1 MRILNLFILLLNFS
15 LLSLT
20 AQETTMTIDTQSSS
34 LNWIGKKI
42 TNSQHNGSLK
52 FISGNLTMCTD
63 KNTSNTSICKGNFI
77 VDMTTLLVEDL
88 TGSSK
93 QKLEGHLKSD
103 DFFSVDKHQKAFLL
117 IKSSEIIESGFSVK
131 GLLTIKNISHPIEFE
146 LNRSI
151 GGFTA
156 NMIFDRSKYDVKY
169 NSGSF
174 FENLGD
180 RLILDDIELSANLYF
195 Q

>member
-1 MRILNLFILLLNFS
+1 MKKLNAFLLLNFII
-15 LLSLT
+15 LSIS
-20 AQETTMTIDTQSSS
+20 AQETTMTIDTETSS

-52 FISGNLTMCTD
+52 FISGDLTMCTD
-63 KNTSNTSICKGNFI
+63 KKTLKTHVCKGNFI

-103 DFFSVDKHQKAFLL
+103 DFFSVEKHKKAFLS
-117 IKSSEIIESGFSVK
+117 INSSETIESGFSVK
-131 GLLTIKNISHPIEFE
+131 GSLTIKNITHPVEFE
-146 LNRSI
+146 LNRNA

-156 NMIFDRSKYDVKY
+156 YMIFDRSKYNVKY

-180 RLILDDIELSANLYF
+180 RLILDDIELSADLYF

>member
-1 MRILNLFILLLNFS
+1 MKKLNAFLLLNFII
-15 LLSLT
+15 LSIS
-20 AQETTMTIDTQSSS
+20 AQETTMTIDTETSS

-52 FISGNLTMCTD
+52 FISGDLTMCTD
-63 KNTSNTSICKGNFI
+63 KKTLKTHVCKGNFI

-103 DFFSVDKHQKAFLL
+103 DFFSVDKHKKAFLS
-117 IKSSEIIESGFSVK
+117 INSSETIESGFSVK
-131 GLLTIKNISHPIEFE
+131 GSLTIKNITHPVEFE
-146 LNRSI
+146 LNRNA

-156 NMIFDRSKYDVKY
+156 YMIFDRSKYNVKY

-180 RLILDDIELSANLYF
+180 RLILDDIELSADLYF

>member
-1 MRILNLFILLLNFS
+1 MKIFKTFIFLNIAIFS
-15 LLSLT
+15 LS
-20 AQETTMTIDTQSSS
+20 AQETTMLIDTESSS

-52 FISGNLTMCTD
+52 FISGELTMCND
-63 KNTSNTSICKGNFI
+63 QKTSKMSICKGSFV

-88 TGSSK
+88 SGSSK
-93 QKLEGHLKSD
+93 QRLEGHLKSD
-103 DFFSVDKHQKAFLL
+103 DFFSVDKHKKSFLT
-117 IKSSEIIESGFSVK
+117 INSSKIIESGFSVK
-131 GLLTIKNISHPIEFE
+131 GSLTIKDITHPVEFE
-146 LNRSI
+146 LIRNP

-180 RLILDDIELSANLYF
+180 RLILDDIELSADLYF

>member
-52 FISGNLTMCTD
+52 FISGDLTMCTD

>member
-20 AQETTMTIDTQSSS
+20 AQETTMAIDTQSSS

-52 FISGNLTMCTD
+52 FISGDLTMCTD

-180 RLILDDIELSANLYF
+180 RLILDDIELSADLYF

>member
-52 FISGNLTMCTD
+52 FISGDLTMCTD
-63 KNTSNTSICKGNFI
+63 RNTFKTSICKGNFI

-180 RLILDDIELSANLYF
+180 RLILDDIELSADLYF

>member
-52 FISGNLTMCTD
+52 FISGDLTMCTD

-117 IKSSEIIESGFSVK
+117 IKSSKIIESGFLVK

-174 FENLGD
+174 FKNLGD
-180 RLILDDIELSANLYF
+180 RLILDDIELSADLYF

>member
-52 FISGNLTMCTD
+52 FISGDLTMCTD

-180 RLILDDIELSANLYF
+180 RLILDDIELIADLYF

>member
-1 MRILNLFILLLNFS
+1 MKILKTFIFLNIAIFS
-15 LLSLT
+15 LS
-20 AQETTMTIDTQSSS
+20 AQETTMLIDTESSS

-52 FISGNLTMCTD
+52 FISGELTMCND
-63 KNTSNTSICKGNFI
+63 QKTSKMSVCKGGFV

-88 TGSSK
+88 SGSSK
-93 QKLEGHLKSD
+93 QRLEGHLKSD
-103 DFFSVDKHQKAFLL
+103 DFFSVDKHKKSFLT
-117 IKSSEIIESGFSVK
+117 INSSKIIESGFSVK
-131 GLLTIKNISHPIEFE
+131 GSLTIKDITHPVEFE
-146 LNRSI
+146 LIRNP

-180 RLILDDIELSANLYF
+180 RLILDDIELSADLYF

>member
-52 FISGNLTMCTD
+52 FISGDLTMCTD

-180 RLILDDIELSANLYF
+180 NLIYDEINLEIILNKI
-195 Q
+195 

>member
-1 MRILNLFILLLNFS
+1 MKKLNALLLLNFMI
-15 LLSLT
+15 LSIS
-20 AQETTMTIDTQSSS
+20 AQETTMSIDTQSSS

-52 FISGNLTMCTD
+52 FVSGDLTMCTD
-63 KNTSNTSICKGNFI
+63 KNTSKTTICKGSFV

-93 QKLEGHLKSD
+93 QRLEGHLKSD
-103 DFFSVDKHQKAFLL
+103 DFFSVDKHQKAFLS
-117 IKSSEIIESGFSVK
+117 INSSKTIELGFSLK
-131 GLLTIKNISHPIEFE
+131 GSLTIKDITHPVEFE
-146 LNRSI
+146 FIRSA

-180 RLILDDIELSANLYF
+180 RLILDDIELSADLYF

>member
-52 FISGNLTMCTD
+52 FISGDLTMCTD

-117 IKSSEIIESGFSVK
+117 IKSSKIIESGFSVK

-180 RLILDDIELSANLYF
+180 RLILDDIELSADLYF

>member
-1 MRILNLFILLLNFS
+1 MKILKTFIFLNIAIFS
-15 LLSLT
+15 LS
-20 AQETTMTIDTQSSS
+20 AQETTMLIDTESSS

-52 FISGNLTMCTD
+52 FISGELTMCSD
-63 KNTSNTSICKGNFI
+63 QKTSKMTICKGSFS

-88 TGSSK
+88 SGSSK
-93 QKLEGHLKSD
+93 QRLEGHLKSD
-103 DFFSVDKHQKAFLL
+103 DFFSVDKHKKSFLT
-117 IKSSEIIESGFSVK
+117 INSSKIIESGFSVK
-131 GLLTIKNISHPIEFE
+131 GSLTIKDITHPVEFE
-146 LNRSI
+146 LIRNP

-180 RLILDDIELSANLYF
+180 RLILDDIELSADLYF

>member
-1 MRILNLFILLLNFS
+1 MKKLNAFLLLNFII
-15 LLSLT
+15 LSIS
-20 AQETTMTIDTQSSS
+20 AQETTMTIDTETSS

-52 FISGNLTMCTD
+52 FISGDLTMCAD
-63 KNTSNTSICKGNFI
+63 KKTLKTHVCKGNFI

-103 DFFSVDKHQKAFLL
+103 DFFSVEKHKKAFLS
-117 IKSSEIIESGFSVK
+117 INSSETIESGFSVK
-131 GLLTIKNISHPIEFE
+131 GSLTIKNITHPVEFE
-146 LNRSI
+146 LNRNA

-156 NMIFDRSKYDVKY
+156 YMIFDRSKYNVKY

-180 RLILDDIELSANLYF
+180 RLILDDIELSADLYF

>member
-1 MRILNLFILLLNFS
+1 MKILKTFIFLNIAIFS
-15 LLSLT
+15 LS
-20 AQETTMTIDTQSSS
+20 AQETTMLIDTESSS

-52 FISGNLTMCTD
+52 FISGELTMCGD
-63 KNTSNTSICKGNFI
+63 QKTSKMSICKGSFS

-88 TGSSK
+88 SGSSK
-93 QKLEGHLKSD
+93 QRLEGHLKSD
-103 DFFSVDKHQKAFLL
+103 DFFSVDKHKKSFLT
-117 IKSSEIIESGFSVK
+117 INSSKIIESGFSVK
-131 GLLTIKNISHPIEFE
+131 GSLTIKDITHPVEFE
-146 LNRSI
+146 LIRNP

-180 RLILDDIELSANLYF
+180 RLILDDIELSADLYF

>member
-1 MRILNLFILLLNFS
+1 MKKLNAFLLLNFII
-15 LLSLT
+15 LSIS
-20 AQETTMTIDTQSSS
+20 AQETTMTIDTETSS

-52 FISGNLTMCTD
+52 FISGDLTMCTD
-63 KNTSNTSICKGNFI
+63 KKTSKTHVCKGNFI

-103 DFFSVDKHQKAFLL
+103 DFFSVEKHKKAFLS
-117 IKSSEIIESGFSVK
+117 INSSETIESGFSVK
-131 GLLTIKNISHPIEFE
+131 GSLTIKNITHPVEFE
-146 LNRSI
+146 LNRNA

-156 NMIFDRSKYDVKY
+156 YMIFDRSK
-169 NSGSF
+169 
-174 FENLGD
+174 
-180 RLILDDIELSANLYF
+180 
-195 Q
+195 

>member
-1 MRILNLFILLLNFS
+1 MKKLNAFLLLNFII
-15 LLSLT
+15 LSIS
-20 AQETTMTIDTQSSS
+20 AQETTMTIDTETSS

-52 FISGNLTMCTD
+52 FISGDLTMCTD
-63 KNTSNTSICKGNFI
+63 NKTLKTHVCRGNFI

-103 DFFSVDKHQKAFLL
+103 DFFSVDKHQKAFLS
-117 IKSSEIIESGFSVK
+117 INSSETIESGFSVK
-131 GLLTIKNISHPIEFE
+131 GSLTIKNITHPVEFE
-146 LNRSI
+146 LNRNA

-156 NMIFDRSKYDVKY
+156 YMIFDRSKYNVKY

-180 RLILDDIELSANLYF
+180 RLILDDIELSADLYF

>member
-52 FISGNLTMCTD
+52 FISGDLTMCTD

-180 RLILDDIELSANLYF
+180 RLILDDIELSADLYF

>member
-52 FISGNLTMCTD
+52 FISGDLTMCTD

-117 IKSSEIIESGFSVK
+117 IKSSRIIESGFLVK

-174 FENLGD
+174 FKNLGD
-180 RLILDDIELSANLYF
+180 RLILDDIELSADLYF

>member
-1 MRILNLFILLLNFS
+1 MKILKTFIFLNIAIFS
-15 LLSLT
+15 LS
-20 AQETTMTIDTQSSS
+20 AQETTMLIDTESSS

-52 FISGNLTMCTD
+52 FISGELTMCND
-63 KNTSNTSICKGNFI
+63 QKTSKMSICKGSFV

-88 TGSSK
+88 SGSSK
-93 QKLEGHLKSD
+93 ERLEGHLKSD
-103 DFFSVDKHQKAFLL
+103 DFFSVDKHKKSFLT
-117 IKSSEIIESGFSVK
+117 INSSKIIESGFSVK
-131 GLLTIKNISHPIEFE
+131 GSLTIKDITHPVEFE
-146 LNRSI
+146 LIRNP

-180 RLILDDIELSANLYF
+180 RLILDDIELSADLYF

>member
-1 MRILNLFILLLNFS
+1 
-15 LLSLT
+15 
-20 AQETTMTIDTQSSS
+20 
-34 LNWIGKKI
+34 
-42 TNSQHNGSLK
+42 
-52 FISGNLTMCTD
+52 MCTD
-63 KNTSNTSICKGNFI
+63 KNTSKTTICKGSFV

-93 QKLEGHLKSD
+93 NRLEGHLKSD
-103 DFFSVDKHQKAFLL
+103 DFFSVEKHQKAFLS
-117 IKSSEIIESGFSVK
+117 INSSKTIESGFSVK
-131 GLLTIKNISHPIEFE
+131 GSLTIKDITHPVEFE
-146 LNRSI
+146 FIRSA

-180 RLILDDIELSANLYF
+180 RLILDDIELSADLYF

>member
-1 MRILNLFILLLNFS
+1 MKKLNAFLLLNFII
-15 LLSLT
+15 LSIS
-20 AQETTMTIDTQSSS
+20 AQETTMTIDTETSS

-52 FISGNLTMCTD
+52 FISGDLTMCTD
-63 KNTSNTSICKGNFI
+63 KKTLKTHVCKGNFI

-103 DFFSVDKHQKAFLL
+103 DFFSVDKHQKAFLS
-117 IKSSEIIESGFSVK
+117 INSSETIESGFSVK
-131 GLLTIKNISHPIEFE
+131 GSLTIKNITHPVEFE
-146 LNRSI
+146 LNRNA

-156 NMIFDRSKYDVKY
+156 YMIFDRSKYNVKY

-180 RLILDDIELSANLYF
+180 RLILDDIELSADLYF

>member
-1 MRILNLFILLLNFS
+1 MKILKTFIFLNIAIFS
-15 LLSLT
+15 LS
-20 AQETTMTIDTQSSS
+20 AQETTMLIDTESSS

-52 FISGNLTMCTD
+52 FISGELTMCND
-63 KNTSNTSICKGNFI
+63 QKTSKMSICKGSFV

-88 TGSSK
+88 SGSSK
-93 QKLEGHLKSD
+93 QRLEGHLKSD
-103 DFFSVDKHQKAFLL
+103 DFFSVDKHKKSFLT
-117 IKSSEIIESGFSVK
+117 INSSKIIESGFSVN
-131 GLLTIKNISHPIEFE
+131 GSLTIKDITHPVEFE
-146 LNRSI
+146 LIRNP

-180 RLILDDIELSANLYF
+180 RLILDDIELSADLYF

>member
-1 MRILNLFILLLNFS
+1 MKIFKTFIFLNIAIFS
-15 LLSLT
+15 LS
-20 AQETTMTIDTQSSS
+20 AQETTMLIDTESSS

-52 FISGNLTMCTD
+52 FISGELTMCYD
-63 KNTSNTSICKGNFI
+63 QKTSKMSICKGSFV

-88 TGSSK
+88 SGSSK
-93 QKLEGHLKSD
+93 ERLEGHLKSD
-103 DFFSVDKHQKAFLL
+103 DFFSVDKHKKSFLT
-117 IKSSEIIESGFSVK
+117 INSSKIIESGFSVK
-131 GLLTIKNISHPIEFE
+131 GSLTIKDITHPVEFE
-146 LNRSI
+146 LIRNP

-180 RLILDDIELSANLYF
+180 RLILDDIELSADLYF

>member
-52 FISGNLTMCTD
+52 FISGDLTMCTD

-180 RLILDDIELSANLYF
+180 RLILDDIELSADL
-195 Q
+195 

>member
-1 MRILNLFILLLNFS
+1 MKILKTFIFLNIAIFS
-15 LLSLT
+15 LS
-20 AQETTMTIDTQSSS
+20 AQETTMLIDTESSS

-52 FISGNLTMCTD
+52 FISGELTMCND
-63 KNTSNTSICKGNFI
+63 QKTSKMSVCKGSFV

-88 TGSSK
+88 SGSSK
-93 QKLEGHLKSD
+93 QRLEGHLKSD
-103 DFFSVDKHQKAFLL
+103 DFFSVDKHKKSFLT
-117 IKSSEIIESGFSVK
+117 INSSKIIESGFSVK
-131 GLLTIKNISHPIEFE
+131 GSRTIKDITHPVEFE
-146 LNRSI
+146 LIRNP

-180 RLILDDIELSANLYF
+180 RLILDDIELSADLYF

>member
-52 FISGNLTMCTD
+52 FISGDLTMCTD

-156 NMIFDRSKYDVKY
+156 NMTFDRSKYDVKY

-180 RLILDDIELSANLYF
+180 RLILDDIELSADLYF

>member
-52 FISGNLTMCTD
+52 FISGDLTMCTD

-117 IKSSEIIESGFSVK
+117 IKSSKIIESGFLVK

-180 RLILDDIELSANLYF
+180 RLILDDIELSADLYF

>member
-1 MRILNLFILLLNFS
+1 MKILKTFIFLNIAIFS
-15 LLSLT
+15 LS
-20 AQETTMTIDTQSSS
+20 AQETTMLIDTESSS

-52 FISGNLTMCTD
+52 FNSGELTMCND
-63 KNTSNTSICKGNFI
+63 QNTSKMSICKGSFV

-88 TGSSK
+88 SGSSK
-93 QKLEGHLKSD
+93 QRLEGHLKSD
-103 DFFSVDKHQKAFLL
+103 DFFSVDKHKKSFLT
-117 IKSSEIIESGFSVK
+117 INSSKIIESGFSVK
-131 GLLTIKNISHPIEFE
+131 GSLTIKDITHPVEFE
-146 LNRSI
+146 LIRNP

-180 RLILDDIELSANLYF
+180 NLIYDEINLEIILNKI
-195 Q
+195 

>member
-1 MRILNLFILLLNFS
+1 MKILKTFIFLNIAIFS
-15 LLSLT
+15 LS
-20 AQETTMTIDTQSSS
+20 AQETTMLIDTESSS

-52 FISGNLTMCTD
+52 FISGELTMCNNL
-63 KNTSNTSICKGNFI
+63 KTSKMSICKGSFV

-88 TGSSK
+88 SGSSK
-93 QKLEGHLKSD
+93 ERLEGHLKSD
-103 DFFSVDKHQKAFLL
+103 DFFSVDKHKKSFLT
-117 IKSSEIIESGFSVK
+117 INSSKIIESGFSVK
-131 GLLTIKNISHPIEFE
+131 GSLTIKDITHPVEFE
-146 LNRSI
+146 LIRSP

-180 RLILDDIELSANLYF
+180 RLILDDIELSADLYF

>member
-52 FISGNLTMCTD
+52 FISGDLTMCTD
-63 KNTSNTSICKGNFI
+63 KNTSNISICKGNFI

-117 IKSSEIIESGFSVK
+117 IKSSKIIESGFSVK

-174 FENLGD
+174 LK
-180 RLILDDIELSANLYF
+180 I
-195 Q
+195 

>member
-1 MRILNLFILLLNFS
+1 MKILKTFIFLNIAIFS
-15 LLSLT
+15 LS
-20 AQETTMTIDTQSSS
+20 AQETTMLIDTESSS

-52 FISGNLTMCTD
+52 FISGELTMCYD
-63 KNTSNTSICKGNFI
+63 QKTSKMSICKGSFI

-88 TGSSK
+88 SGSSK
-93 QKLEGHLKSD
+93 QRLEGHLKSD
-103 DFFSVDKHQKAFLL
+103 DFFSVDKHEKSFLT
-117 IKSSEIIESGFSVK
+117 INSSKIIESGFLVK
-131 GLLTIKNISHPIEFE
+131 GSLTIKDITHPIEFE
-146 LNRSI
+146 LIRSP
-151 GGFTA
+151 GGITA

-180 RLILDDIELSANLYF
+180 RLILDDIELSVDLYF